1 MSREFNWNSGIWRIF
16 LLKGYKH
23 LAVMGLDSRH
33 VILTAP
39 HHHHLHLLPSTPLQ
53 RHPKLRL
60 LWIFLTL
67 WNCQSSQW
75 PGQALSLWRWGFKMV
90 PTKQHGRR
98 IWKRHNELEKKKKNP
113 SYLGNKTRGRRENV
127 EERGKRGGRPSSL
140 PSIPQPILSPQ
151 SKRQAFL
158 VLRGVTERKAGTHK
172 KRRERKWEP
181 VRKRGGEQERRE
193 WQAGEGGE
201 SNLNRCHQLRH
212 VE

>member
-23 LAVMGLDSRH
+23 LAVMGLDSSH

-39 HHHHLHLLPSTPLQ
+39 NHHHHHHLLPSTPLQ

-98 IWKRHNELEKKKKNP
+98 IWKRHNELEKKRKIPATWETKPGAGEKMSKKEEKGEGDPPHSPLFP
-113 SYLGNKTRGRRENV
+113 S
-127 EERGKRGGRPSSL
+127 
-140 PSIPQPILSPQ
+140 Q
-151 SKRQAFL
+151 FW
-158 VLRGVTERKAGTHK
+158 VLRVSG
-172 KRRERKWEP
+172 
-181 VRKRGGEQERRE
+181 
-193 WQAGEGGE
+193 
-201 SNLNRCHQLRH
+201 RH
-212 VE
+212 F